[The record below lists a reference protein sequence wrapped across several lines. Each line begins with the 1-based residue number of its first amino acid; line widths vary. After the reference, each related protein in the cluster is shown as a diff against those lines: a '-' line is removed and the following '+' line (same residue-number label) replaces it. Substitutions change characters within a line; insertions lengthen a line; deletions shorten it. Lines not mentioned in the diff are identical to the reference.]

1 MFEFVLTTI
10 LDYISVVFSDDQD
23 TVPNADSQ
31 TNVLNSIKFVLETL
45 NNKIIVREGTT
56 VRESITSDLIKL

>member
-45 NNKIIVREGTT
+45 NNKIIVREGST